1 MMSNA
6 AGLYDQLQQDLP
18 TAISRA
24 FDYAAIHGLDLKSGG
39 AGPFGD
45 YLAATPNSQVIGSTA
60 AASGGVYTDLWKGV
74 QQVVNAPQQGY
85 EFSGF
90 AADPRLRPEAAMSTD
105 ANGRSFFLENSFQ
118 ANNGISTA
126 SLIGY
131 PTFFN
136 TGVSGKYYRQGDGV
150 QTVTLVGSPTGGT
163 FTVTVGG
170 QTTAGIAYNASGATV
185 TTAVQLLTGTEA
197 ANLVVTGSAGGPYTF
212 TFSGPASPVSI
223 NQKSLTGGTAAASLA
238 TVVQSP
244 NLDSGLR
251 AIGGDWSQ
259 CAYGVGMDITIKVST
274 EANYYDGS
282 TWHSA
287 FQDSAVALCQTIVTP
302 LPTGA
307 SAVVLDVAARAWA
320 NPTNANAEGAAPFSV
335 NWGAV
340 SGGLWLTKQ
349 NKAAL
354 RRLAG
359 LGGAFTFDPTPTDAG
374 TGLQPWDQNT
384 TWLNGVPLAEDYS
397 PDVA

>member
-1 MMSNA
+1 MVGKKVALLVPVSQEVMMSNA

-45 YLAATPNSQVIGSTA
+45 YLAMTPNSQVIGSTA

-105 ANGRSFFLENSFQ
+105 ANGRSFF
-118 ANNGISTA
+118 
-126 SLIGY
+126 
-131 PTFFN
+131 N

-170 QTTAGIAYNASGATV
+170 QTTAGIAYNATGATV

-212 TFSGPASPVSI
+212 TFSGPASPVTI
-223 NQKSLTGGTAAASLA
+223 NQKSLTGFAGHRR
-238 TVVQSP
+238 TVP
-244 NLDSGLR
+244 EPRLR
-251 AIGGDWSQ
+251 SAGYRRRLLPVRLRRRNGHHHQGVHGGQLLRRVD
-259 CAYGVGMDITIKVST
+259 
-274 EANYYDGS
+274 
-282 TWHSA
+282 
-287 FQDSAVALCQTIVTP
+287 VALRVP
-302 LPTGA
+302 GELGS
-307 SAVVLDVAARAWA
+307 SAR
-320 NPTNANAEGAAPFSV
+320 
-335 NWGAV
+335 
-340 SGGLWLTKQ
+340 
-349 NKAAL
+349 
-354 RRLAG
+354 
-359 LGGAFTFDPTPTDAG
+359 
-374 TGLQPWDQNT
+374 
-384 TWLNGVPLAEDYS
+384 
-397 PDVA
+397 